1 MRVSNKDKK
10 ISQSTAIRK
19 LQTWIKS
26 KHLICSGSFF
36 ILETVEYSMIE
47 RFETFIRVLGGT
59 LITVDSS
66 KRILIGNHRKVIL
79 YQAKASLHTPH
90 HDLRDYWKEN
100 GCNYT
105 YFDERR
111 GFGDESS
118 TFSQSCSIYR

>member
-1 MRVSNKDKK
+1 MGTSKKEKK
-10 ISQSTAIRK
+10 ITQAIAISK

-59 LITVDSS
+59 LINVDST
-66 KRILIGNHRKVIL
+66 KRVFIGKHRQVIL

-90 HDLRDYWKEN
+90 HDLKDYWKEN
-100 GCNYT
+100 GGNYT
-105 YFDERR
+105 YFDERQ
-111 GFGDESS
+111 GFGGETS
-118 TFSQSCSIYR
+118 TFSQSCSIY

>member
-1 MRVSNKDKK
+1 MQTFTKEKK

-47 RFETFIRVLGGT
+47 RFECYLEVLGGT
-59 LITVDSS
+59 LINVDSS
-66 KRILIGNHRKVIL
+66 RKINRGNHRQVIL

-90 HDLRDYWKEN
+90 HDLKEYWQEN
-100 GCNYT
+100 GCHHT
-105 YFDERR
+105 YFDERQGLGGER
-111 GFGDESS
+111 EV
-118 TFSQSCSIYR
+118 FSHSCSI